1 MSGRVVHIVGAGI
14 AGLSAA
20 LDLVESGHEVVIHE
34 AAPAAGGR
42 CRSYHDQALD
52 LRIDNGNHLL
62 LSGNHA
68 AIDYVRRI
76 GSLATLQGPRSA
88 AFDFADLRSG
98 ERWRLRLNDGR
109 VPWWVLVPG
118 RGVPGSALRDYLSPL
133 RLFRAPASA
142 TVAQAMT
149 GSGALYERLWRPL
162 LLAALNT
169 DPTEGSASLAAAV
182 FRETLGAGGRACRP
196 MIASQGLSTSFID
209 PALACLAARDATI
222 SYGERLRA
230 IRFDGGRAV
239 ELDFGAGRGIS
250 LDADAVLLLAVPPS
264 SAREL
269 LPGLDAPE
277 DSRAIVN
284 AHFRR
289 SAPPEHPLIL
299 GVINGLTEWLFA
311 YPEYLSVTIS
321 AADRLLD
328 RPREELA
335 RDIWR
340 EVATLTGLAE
350 DLPPW
355 QIVKE
360 RRATFAATPAQEARR
375 PSART
380 ACANIV
386 LAGDW
391 TRTGLPASI
400 EGAVRSGYN
409 AASIIKGMGALAP
422 RSRVAMDVPP

>member
-1 MSGRVVHIVGAGI
+1 MNRRIVHIVGAGI

-20 LDLVESGHEVVIHE
+20 VELVESGHEVVIHE

-76 GSLATLQGPRSA
+76 GSLPTLKGPPSA
-88 AFDFADLRSG
+88 VFDFADLRSG
-98 ERWRLRLNDGR
+98 ERWQLRPNDGR
-109 VPWWVLVPG
+109 VPWWVLIPG
-118 RGVPGSALRDYLSPL
+118 RAVPKTALRGYLSPL

-142 TVAQAMT
+142 TIAQAMT
-149 GSGALYERLWRPL
+149 RSGVLYERLWRPL

-169 DPTEGSASLAAAV
+169 DPSEGAATLAATV

-196 MIASQGLSTSFID
+196 MIASQGLSASFID
-209 PALACLAARDATI
+209 PAVAFLAARDATI
-222 SYGERLRA
+222 GYGERLRA
-230 IRFDGGRAV
+230 IRIERGRAV
-239 ELDFGAGRGIS
+239 ELDFGVGRATS

-269 LPGLDAPE
+269 LPAFDAPDE
-277 DSRAIVN
+277 SRAIVN

-289 SAPPEHPLIL
+289 SPPPDHPLIL

-328 RPREELA
+328 RPRDELA

-340 EVATLTGLAE
+340 EITTLTGLGE

-380 ACANIV
+380 AWANVV

-409 AASIIKGMGALAP
+409 AAAIIKGMSALAP
-422 RSRVAMDVPP
+422 QNRVAMDAQP